1 MIPIV
6 LLLLVLA
13 FAVAGLTFYLRSAKR
28 KKADKTEQKKSDRNS
43 AGLHVH

>member
-28 KKADKTEQKKSDRNS
+28 KKADKTEQKQRPK
-43 AGLHVH
+43 

>member
-1 MIPIV
+1 MIPIL

-28 KKADKTEQKKSDRNS
+28 KKADKAEQQQRPR
-43 AGLHVH
+43 

>member
-13 FAVAGLTFYLRSAKR
+13 FAVAGLTFYLRHAKR
-28 KKADKTEQKKSDRNS
+28 EKANKAERQQPSE
-43 AGLHVH
+43 